1 MAQDADSIITFGH
14 VTKQFPPAK
23 PHGAPRVAV
32 DDVSFSVK
40 RGEIFGVIG
49 YSGAGKSTLVR
60 LINELERPTGAR

>member
-1 MAQDADSIITFGH
+1 MEINTMAQDADSIITFDH

-49 YSGAGKSTLVR
+49 
-60 LINELERPTGAR
+60 